1 MHWRYISSSRLSI
14 TRLIIIVASTASACA
29 ADSLSISASADQSTR
44 VKTSSPNAILPV
56 QPDVIADSI
65 PPEVIAD
72 SMPPHAT
79 TSNNPATNNPT
90 SSISA
95 TKESISNS
103 DLPLSGTARELAK
116 DIDLLPHLER
126 LVELKHKYLELPG
139 ETSHIDVIAVR
150 QEINEQL
157 LTSLLENSA
166 VISRLDNE
174 IAQNDALADY
184 MEGKRDTKIRYNNIL
199 NFSSGGIMQMFSS
212 GLQTGTSNYNYLTN
226 AGTEMEIVEGAVQ
239 TMISAYALKQ
249 QKGGHQ
255 SLTRH
260 PNMLAP
266 IITKEPI
273 DYSMYPPSVWN
284 YLSDHPDDSNL
295 SRREILIKHW
305 VKLGL
310 MQSLDKKGSYRET
323 ATLASTI
330 DLRQGIT
337 ISVLRTR
344 IPMLEDIR
352 AVVSATNQQLHEI
365 MAFVRRR

>member
-1 MHWRYISSSRLSI
+1 MRCRDLSSSRFLTFTGLIVPVAVSLFAAGANSI
-14 TRLIIIVASTASACA
+14 P
-29 ADSLSISASADQSTR
+29 ASADQSTT
-44 VKTSSPNAILPV
+44 VKTSSPKAISPV
-56 QPDVIADSI
+56 QPEEIADSI

-72 SMPPHAT
+72 SVPPHAT

-90 SSISA
+90 PNISA
-95 TKESISNS
+95 TKESMSNS
-103 DLPLSGTARELAK
+103 DLPLSGTALELAK

-126 LVELKHKYLELPG
+126 LEQLKHKYLELPG
-139 ETSHIDVIAVR
+139 ETNHIDVIAVR

-212 GLQTGTSNYNYLTN
+212 SLQSGTSNYNNLTN
-226 AGTEMEIVEGAVQ
+226 AGTEMEVVEGAVQ

-255 SLTRH
+255 SLTRR

-266 IITKEPI
+266 VIAKEPI
-273 DYSMYPPSVWN
+273 DYSMYPPNVWR
-284 YLSDHPDDSNL
+284 YLSDHPPDSND
-295 SRREILIKHW
+295 SRRELLIKHW

-310 MQSLDKKGSYRET
+310 IQALDKKGSYRET
-323 ATLASTI
+323 AALASTI
-330 DLRQGIT
+330 NLRQGVT